1 MRFIPIF
8 ALFFLIL
15 GCSKDKFTTVPQLK
29 YKSVNSKTI
38 SGAQTLTFALDLTD
52 KEGDFTSF
60 LGVKRFEPGCPN
72 SDFTDTLK
80 FTIPQ
85 DFIKTKGTH
94 GEVVVS
100 LNRNDRGSNACF
112 LPGGAIKPDTATFK
126 FWTRDKAGHVSDTA
140 VSEQIIILN

>member
-1 MRFIPIF
+1 MRFISIL
-8 ALFFLIL
+8 AIVLLIVS
-15 GCSKDKFTTVPQLK
+15 CSKDKFTTAPQLK
-29 YKSVNSKTI
+29 YLSVNDKTI
-38 SGAQTLTFALDLTD
+38 SGNETLTFKLDLTD
-52 KEGDFTSF
+52 KEGDFTSL
-60 LGVKRFEPGCPN
+60 LGVQRVEPGCPN
-72 SDFTDTLK
+72 SDFMDTLK

-100 LNRNDRGSNACF
+100 LDRNDRGSNACF
-112 LPGGAIKPDTATFK
+112 LPGGAVKPDTATFK